1 MAGDRGT
8 LRVTTAMARSSEPPD
23 PPDAAPDQPARRER
37 TRRRHRPHLDPP
49 LGGHIVR
56 VERLRTAAG
65 PSRGPESAGV
75 GRGAGD
81 GSAAATDGALPGDET
96 VLMELATAPVKRMAR
111 IVYSSNAAFVVEL
124 DAADPVD
131 ATQPLR
137 AIYKPARGE
146 RPLWDF
152 PHRTLHFRET
162 ATYLVAAALGL
173 ALVPPTVVRD
183 GPLGPGS
190 LQLFVDVAD
199 RELTSAEEEAFD
211 PLLRDIAALDVLV
224 NNADRKRAHLLVTRD
239 SQLRGIDHGLTF
251 LPYPRQRTVLID
263 LGGTPLPSST
273 GDRVVALSADAARR
287 SSLLG
292 LLGGLLAAV
301 EVDAFEGRLT
311 ELAADPV
318 YPVLDP
324 WDGRPFEWW

>member
-1 MAGDRGT
+1 
-8 LRVTTAMARSSEPPD
+8 MARSSQPP
-23 PPDAAPDQPARRER
+23 Q
-37 TRRRHRPHLDPP
+37 RRRHRPHLDPP
-49 LGGHIVR
+49 IGGRIVR
-56 VERLRTAAG
+56 VERLRAEAG
-65 PSRGPESAGV
+65 MRGM
-75 GRGAGD
+75 RGAD
-81 GSAAATDGALPGDET
+81 MSPIDDAATTPKDGALPGDES

-131 ATQPLR
+131 SSQPLR
-137 AIYKPARGE
+137 AVYKPARGE

-152 PHRTLHFRET
+152 PHRTLHFREA
-162 ATYLVAAALGL
+162 ATYLVSAALGL
-173 ALVPPTVVRD
+173 SLVPPTIVRD

-190 LQLFVDVAD
+190 LQLFVDMAD
-199 RELTSAEEEAFD
+199 RELSAAEEESLD

-224 NNADRKRAHLLVTRD
+224 NNADRKRAHLLVTR
-239 SQLRGIDHGLTF
+239 SGELRGIDHGLTF

-263 LGGTPLPSST
+263 LGGTPLPAPT
-273 GDRVVALSADAARR
+273 AARVVALSSDAARR
-287 SSLLG
+287 AALVR
-292 LLGGLLAAV
+292 LLGGLLAAA

-311 ELAADPV
+311 ELAADPT